1 MNAFPKEEREE
12 LIGAVSAR
20 DTIRTHHA
28 KCHLSANHRDCAIM
42 KLLRALDAT
51 EKKLEDL
58 VEKSDKL
65 CKQLHV
71 VHHDE
76 RYAGV
81 WVNAQMLCG
90 RPYDGPCYTDELDAL
105 LEAIAAAKESP

>member
-1 MNAFPKEEREE
+1 MSAFPKEEREE

-51 EKKLEDL
+51 EKKLAELVNASTALINGIDEFSSDCATRYETCLEDL
-58 VEKSDKL
+58 DNL
-65 CKQLHV
+65 
-71 VHHDE
+71 
-76 RYAGV
+76 R
-81 WVNAQMLCG
+81 
-90 RPYDGPCYTDELDAL
+90 
-105 LEAIAAAKESP
+105 EAIAAAKEAP